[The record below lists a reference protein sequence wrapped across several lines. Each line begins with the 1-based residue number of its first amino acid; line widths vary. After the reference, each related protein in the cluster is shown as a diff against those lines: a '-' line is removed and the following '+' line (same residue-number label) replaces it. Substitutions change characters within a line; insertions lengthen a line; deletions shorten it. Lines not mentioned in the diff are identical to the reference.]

1 MGNCSPKTF
10 HYESPPR
17 PDAWYIDGPSIL
29 PEPLETEYM
38 KRPEY
43 KPIWLR
49 PLPDYLEPLKPLSQG
64 LSDLSGQDLS
74 TKDSGQ
80 DLSGTQVKFTG
91 KLAPLKLC

>member
-17 PDAWYIDGPSIL
+17 PDAWYVDGPSIL

-43 KPIWLR
+43 EPIWLR
-49 PLPDYLEPLKPLSQG
+49 PLPDYLEPLKPLK
-64 LSDLSGQDLS
+64 DSGSQDLS
-74 TKDSGQ
+74 Q
-80 DLSGTQVKFTG
+80 DLSSPQVKFKG

>member
-43 KPIWLR
+43 EPIWLR
-49 PLPDYLEPLKPLSQG
+49 PLPDYLEPLKPLSQD
-64 LSDLSGQDLS
+64 LSSDLSGQDFS
-74 TKDSGQ
+74 CQDSGK
-80 DLSGTQVKFTG
+80 DSGTQVKFTG